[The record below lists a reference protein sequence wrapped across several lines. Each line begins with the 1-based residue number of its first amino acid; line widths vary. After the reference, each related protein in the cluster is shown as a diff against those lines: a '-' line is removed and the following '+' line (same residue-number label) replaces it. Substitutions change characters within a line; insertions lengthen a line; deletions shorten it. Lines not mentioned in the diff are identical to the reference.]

1 MEMTDTIISIL
12 DFTGTFAFAVSGALA
27 AADKKFDLFGAVFLG
42 FVTAIGGGTMRDMML
57 GNTPVAWLHDIRIFY
72 TIVLA
77 VAFTFLFR
85 PTIIRFTKALFLF
98 DTIGISVFTIIG
110 LQKGLGVQI
119 HAPIAVM
126 MGITTAVMGGIIR
139 DVLCNDI
146 PLIFHKEIYATACLL
161 GGIIYLLLL
170 YCNVSESIIIIT
182 AATSIFIVRTLSVR
196 YKWQLPKFK

>member
-1 MEMTDTIISIL
+1 
-12 DFTGTFAFAVSGALA
+12 
-27 AADKKFDLFGAVFLG
+27 
-42 FVTAIGGGTMRDMML
+42 
-57 GNTPVAWLHDIRIFY
+57 
-72 TIVLA
+72 
-77 VAFTFLFR
+77 
-85 PTIIRFTKALFLF
+85 
-98 DTIGISVFTIIG
+98 
-110 LQKGLGVQI
+110 
-119 HAPIAVM
+119 
-126 MGITTAVMGGIIR
+126 MGGIIR